1 MGNAMSFIE
10 LGALGEFIGAIAVVV
25 TLIYL
30 AFQLRQNTEA
40 LRTSTIQ
47 SVERGISD
55 LMSSW
60 TASVEN
66 AALVQRG
73 FTSYDELSDDEKAF
87 IQYNL
92 RRLLLHMDTMYW
104 SYRRGLLPEEIW
116 EREKSVLKFCVNSSG
131 GREAWRQRTGFSE
144 PFREFVDAE
153 LIEP

>member
-1 MGNAMSFIE
+1 MSIIE
-10 LGALGEFIGAIAVVV
+10 LGALGEFIGAIAVVA

-40 LRTSTIQ
+40 LRTSTIE

-73 FTSYDELSDDEKAF
+73 FTSYDKLSEGEKAF

-116 EREKSVLKFCVNSSG
+116 EREKSVLTFCVNSSG
-131 GREAWRQRTGFSE
+131 GRVAWRQRMGFSE
-144 PFREFVDAE
+144 PFREFVNAE
-153 LIEP
+153 LIES